1 MASTKPG
8 HDVREQI
15 LRAAERLISRRGVD
29 NTSLMDIAL
38 KTKLSRGTLYYY
50 FPTKQDLLL
59 AITDRHMDAVT
70 ADFVRL
76 IRDRSLN
83 DPRSILQQLFEMVLT
98 DKMRGGVHAHLMQEA
113 ARGNRAV
120 RKRVAMRYRAWSV
133 LIVKEFQRLNIMR
146 KRKEKAAFILS
157 VIDGLVIRQF
167 LFGANARKGS
177 YPAFIAKGLLDRP
190 PPRAAAPRPPAEAD
204 SAEG

>member
-15 LRAAERLISRRGVD
+15 LKSAERLISRRGVD

-59 AITDRHMDAVT
+59 AIADRHMDGVT
-70 ADFVRL
+70 TEFVEL

-83 DPRSILQQLFEMVLT
+83 DPLAILQQLFNMVLA
-98 DKMRGGVHAHLMQEA
+98 DRMRGGIHAHLLLEA
-113 ARGNRAV
+113 ARGNRTV
-120 RKRVAMRYRAWSV
+120 RKRVAMRYRAWGV
-133 LIVKEFQRLNIMR
+133 LIVKEFMRLDISK

-167 LFGANARKGS
+167 LFGANARKGA
-177 YPAFIAKGLLDRP
+177 YPSFIAKGL
-190 PPRAAAPRPPAEAD
+190 AD
-204 SAEG
+204 K

>member
-8 HDVREQI
+8 LDVREQI
-15 LRAAERLISRRGVD
+15 LRTAESLVSRKGVD

-59 AITDRHMDAVT
+59 AVTDRHMDAVT
-70 ADFVRL
+70 SEFVRL
-76 IRDRSLN
+76 IRDRSLTEPV
-83 DPRSILQQLFEMVLT
+83 DILQQLFDMVLA
-98 DKMRGGVHAHLMQEA
+98 DRLRGGIHAHLLQEA

-120 RKRVAMRYRAWSV
+120 RKRVAMRYRAWNV
-133 LIVKEFQRLNIMR
+133 LIVKEFQRLNIKR

-177 YPAFIAKGLLDRP
+177 YPTFISKGVKDK
-190 PPRAAAPRPPAEAD
+190 
-204 SAEG
+204 G